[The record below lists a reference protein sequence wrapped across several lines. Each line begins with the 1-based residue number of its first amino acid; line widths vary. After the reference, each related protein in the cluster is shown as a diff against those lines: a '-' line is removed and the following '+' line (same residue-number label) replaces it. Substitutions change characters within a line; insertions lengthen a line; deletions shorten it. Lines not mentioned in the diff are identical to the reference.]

1 MPKSN
6 CSPCGEVDDTHEGL
20 LVYLMMEDFKVLLLI
35 SSEFFLHS
43 INDYSFAMSINLAF
57 DCFLVSYIDI

>member
-43 INDYSFAMSINLAF
+43 INDYSFAMSIN
-57 DCFLVSYIDI
+57 